1 MRPLEVGTRI
11 EDVISVLKASAAGT
25 GCRQVDA
32 KPTVIGAYRS
42 MIQYTP
48 AHASKQRVIVACEIK
63 PWSTLGSGHEL
74 FTLNAAR
81 SHK

>member
-1 MRPLEVGTRI
+1 MRPLEVGARI
-11 EDVISVLKASAAGT
+11 EDVVSVLDASATGT
-25 GCRQVDA
+25 GRGGVDVES
-32 KPTVIGAYRS
+32 TVIRTYGS

-48 AHASKQRVIVACEIK
+48 AHASKQRVIVACEIE
-63 PWSTLGSGHEL
+63 PWSAFGGGHEL